1 VIALARAIAA
11 MALAGA
17 AAVGSQPPSP
27 AARTEIVSVAGC
39 VREQPPGTWM
49 LVNASEPMPT
59 PDGPVR
65 IEPGTKPAL
74 GTNRF
79 KLLGVGPFRLSS
91 RRDHTV
97 VVQGLLIGSAADRR
111 LNVTSVQTVATT
123 CAAAK

>member
-1 VIALARAIAA
+1 
-11 MALAGA
+11 MAVAGTV
-17 AAVGSQPPSP
+17 AVGAQAPSP
-27 AARTEIVSVAGC
+27 AARTEIVSVTGC
-39 VREQPPGTWM
+39 VREQPPGTWV
-49 LVNASEPMPT
+49 LVNASEPTPT

-97 VVQGLLIGSAADRR
+97 IVQGLLIGTAADRR